1 MTPFHVHLDPVGGV
15 AGDMFVAAM
24 LSARPELTERV
35 MADVHAVLP
44 PDAAAML
51 TEGSSGALSGY
62 RFGLERTSLADR
74 PVSYGAFRTMI
85 GDARL
90 AQGTRLAALDIME
103 RLGWAEAAIHRVP
116 LDDVHFHEIADWD
129 TLMDVVAAG
138 SISAALAATWS
149 IAALPLGGG
158 LVRTA
163 HGLLPVPAPATT
175 MILTGYDW
183 RDDGVPGERVTPTGA
198 AIVAHLTAGAGSGA
212 RRGGRLAAMGTGL
225 GTREL
230 EGVPNV
236 LRVTVFE
243 TDGPRSER
251 TEMMTFEVDDMTG
264 EEIATAADL
273 LRKVQGVRDIVLVP
287 AFGKKGRPVT
297 RVELQADP
305 AAGDR
310 VRDAVFSQTST
321 LGVRRQEMRRDILP
335 RAKGLE
341 KGQSVKHA
349 VRPGGVVTTKV
360 EQDELTAETLQ
371 ARRRAA
377 HEAEQ

>member
-1 MTPFHVHLDPVGGV
+1 
-15 AGDMFVAAM
+15 MFVAAM